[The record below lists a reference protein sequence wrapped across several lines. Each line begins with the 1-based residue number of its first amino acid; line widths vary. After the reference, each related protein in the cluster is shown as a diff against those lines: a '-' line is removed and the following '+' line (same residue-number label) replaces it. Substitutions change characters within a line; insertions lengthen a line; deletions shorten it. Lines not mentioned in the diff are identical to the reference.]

1 VREFA
6 EQTVI
11 EENTSWI
18 QERRSNT
25 LHGGVTMK
33 RYKKYLLTGLCGIFT
48 IALIFGVAF
57 SGETKVIT
65 GTVNDDYEIVTDEGT
80 AYTVEEGEIG
90 DEVVELVGR
99 KVKVTGT
106 VEESEGE
113 KMITVTSYVIIEE

>member
-1 VREFA
+1 MGR
-6 EQTVI
+6 
-11 EENTSWI
+11 
-18 QERRSNT
+18 
-25 LHGGVTMK
+25 H
-33 RYKKYLLTGLCGIFT
+33 KKFLLTGLCVVFT
-48 IALIFGVAF
+48 TALIFGVAF
-57 SGETKVIT
+57 SGETMVIT

-113 KMITVTSYVIIEE
+113 KMITVTSYVIIK

>member
-1 VREFA
+1 
-6 EQTVI
+6 
-11 EENTSWI
+11 
-18 QERRSNT
+18 
-25 LHGGVTMK
+25 MK
-33 RYKKYLLTGLCGIFT
+33 RYKKYLLTGLCAVFT

-80 AYTVEEGEIG
+80 AYTVEVGEMG

-99 KVKVTGT
+99 KVKVTGI

>member
-1 VREFA
+1 
-6 EQTVI
+6 
-11 EENTSWI
+11 
-18 QERRSNT
+18 
-25 LHGGVTMK
+25 MK
-33 RYKKYLLTGLCGIFT
+33 RHKKSLLTGLCVVFT
-48 IALIFGVAF
+48 IALIFGAAF

-80 AYTVEEGEIG
+80 AYTVQEGEMG

-99 KVKVTGT
+99 KVKVTGI

>member
-1 VREFA
+1 
-6 EQTVI
+6 
-11 EENTSWI
+11 
-18 QERRSNT
+18 
-25 LHGGVTMK
+25 MK
-33 RYKKYLLTGLCGIFT
+33 RHKKFLLTGLCAVFT

-80 AYTVEEGEIG
+80 VYTVEVGEVG

-99 KVKVTGT
+99 KVKVTGI

-113 KMITVTSYVIIEE
+113 KMITVTSYVIIDE